1 METQLWLLYDGRYR
15 TNEDRAMVYEV
26 CNSLREAE
34 ENASDYGTDTV
45 IVEVTVKGKIFHN
58 PKILN

>member
-1 METQLWLLYDGRYR
+1 
-15 TNEDRAMVYEV
+15 MVYEV